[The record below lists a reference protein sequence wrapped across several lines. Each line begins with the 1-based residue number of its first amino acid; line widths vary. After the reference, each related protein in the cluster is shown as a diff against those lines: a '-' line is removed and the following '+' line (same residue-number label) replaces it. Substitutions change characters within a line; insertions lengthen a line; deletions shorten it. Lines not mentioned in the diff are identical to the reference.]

1 VTASPASIRT
11 PASSAVLVANRSKLA
26 TAASIRRASS
36 TALSRRPRLDTLD
49 GETSQTQQDNFPT
62 TDVFAHVEVADGRVW
77 MLPDGADSFAGDL
90 LEHEQKLV
98 WATHFAPAAD
108 LFLHEVKRTA
118 WKSKPSWYIVAKND
132 RTVQPELE
140 RFFAERMGA
149 TTYEVESS
157 HVPMLSNP
165 ELVLDVIRT
174 AARAVT
180 EPFVAA

>member
-1 VTASPASIRT
+1 
-11 PASSAVLVANRSKLA
+11 
-26 TAASIRRASS
+26 
-36 TALSRRPRLDTLD
+36 
-49 GETSQTQQDNFPT
+49 
-62 TDVFAHVEVADGRVW
+62 
-77 MLPDGADSFAGDL
+77 M
-90 LEHEQKLV
+90 HEQKLV

-118 WKSKPSWYIVAKND
+118 WQSKPSWYIVAKND

-149 TTYEVESS
+149 TTHEVESS

-165 ELVLDVIRT
+165 EFVLDVIRT

-180 EPFVAA
+180 ESFVAA